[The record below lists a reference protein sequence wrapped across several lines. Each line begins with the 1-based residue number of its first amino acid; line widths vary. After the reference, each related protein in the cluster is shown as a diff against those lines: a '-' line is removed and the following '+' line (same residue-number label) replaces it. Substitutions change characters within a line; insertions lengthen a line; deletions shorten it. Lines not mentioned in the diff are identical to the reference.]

1 MRSDFFKFRVR
12 LWGLM
17 AAGGAVAAA
26 ASAAGFFGRFAWWL
40 DIGSHFRVQYAVGFA
55 ALAICYIAGKKKR
68 WAAAALCFAVLNVI
82 PVIAILLPPAPNY
95 IRQNSDPSEIENR
108 KPFLS
113 TSHQFR

>member
-12 LWGLM
+12 LWGLL

-82 PVIAILLPPAPNY
+82 PVIAILLPPRPKLYQA
-95 IRQNSDPSEIENR
+95 
-108 KPFLS
+108 
-113 TSHQFR
+113 QFRPIRN